1 MAAGWPT
8 KVTYANGDVFS
19 ASDINDTNGTLNYI
33 DPTSAT
39 DGQVLTRDNASAGK
53 VKWAASSVATSLG
66 FTAGKNR
73 IINGDFSINQRAFTS
88 TTTSGAY
95 GQDRFYNLNSNGTTT
110 YSAQTFTP
118 GTAPV
123 TGYESTN
130 FARIVS
136 TGQTLS
142 SAFSV
147 FGQKIEDVR
156 TFANQTVTF
165 SFWAKAASGTPSI
178 SANFFQDFGGGGSSG
193 VYSYPTTQKQAITTS
208 WARYSFT
215 TTIASMTGK
224 TIGTGS
230 FLAAWI
236 WTSAGSDFNTQTGSL
251 GIQSA
256 TIDIWGVQV
265 EAGSTATA
273 FQTATGTI
281 QGELAACQRYYV
293 RHTAGSSYPSYAA
306 ALCRATTSV
315 HAAMQL
321 PVQMRIAPTS
331 VDYSTIAVLSS
342 TGSVIASTAL
352 VLDYAGTQNCFITVS
367 VASGLTVGNA
377 SLVVANGSTSAYI
390 ALNAEL

>member
-88 TTTSGAY
+88 TT
-95 GQDRFYNLNSNGTTT
+95 
-110 YSAQTFTP
+110 
-118 GTAPV
+118 
-123 TGYESTN
+123 
-130 FARIVS
+130 
-136 TGQTLS
+136 
-142 SAFSV
+142 
-147 FGQKIEDVR
+147 QKIEDVR

-293 RHTAGSSYPSYAA
+293 RHTAGSSYTSYAA

>member
-1 MAAGWPT
+1 MPVGLPLKT
-8 KVTYANGDVFS
+8 TYANGDVFS
-19 ASDINDTNGTLNYI
+19 ASDINDTNGTINI
-33 DPTSAT
+33 T
-39 DGQVLTRDNASAGK
+39 
-53 VKWAASSVATSLG
+53 AAPFA
-66 FTAGKNR
+66 AGKNR
-73 IINGDFSINQRAFTS
+73 IINGDFAINQRAFTS

-281 QGELAACQRYYV
+281 QGELALCQRYYY
-293 RHTAGSSYPSYAA
+293 RTSSSASNPYAA
-306 ALCRATTSV
+306 FTQFAPANSTTQAFIGMRLPVSMRIPPLVLEFANLQLADGSNLYTVTSASLDNNTTSNDI
-315 HAAMQL
+315 AA
-321 PVQMRIAPTS
+321 
-331 VDYSTIAVLSS
+331 
-342 TGSVIASTAL
+342 
-352 VLDYAGTQNCFITVS
+352 AGYN
-367 VASGLTVGNA
+367 VASGLTQYRPYVARGNNSA
-377 SLVVANGSTSAYI
+377 SAYI
-390 ALNAEL
+390 GFSAEL

>member
-1 MAAGWPT
+1 MPNTTAVRTAQVGAAP
-8 KVTYANGDVFS
+8 F
-19 ASDINDTNGTLNYI
+19 
-33 DPTSAT
+33 
-39 DGQVLTRDNASAGK
+39 
-53 VKWAASSVATSLG
+53 
-66 FTAGKNR
+66 FAGKNK
-73 IINGDFSINQRAFTS
+73 IINGDFNINQRAFTS

-215 TTIASMTGK
+215 TTIASVAGK

-236 WTSAGSDFNTQTGSL
+236 WTSAGADFNTQTGSL
-251 GIQSA
+251 GIQST

-293 RHTAGSSYPSYAA
+293 RHTAGSSYTSYAA

-331 VDYSTIAVLSS
+331 VDYSTIGVLNS

>member
-1 MAAGWPT
+1 MAVGLPLKT
-8 KVTYANGDVFS
+8 TYVDGEVFS
-19 ASDINDTNGTLNYI
+19 ASDINDTNGTVNLV
-33 DPTSAT
+33 
-39 DGQVLTRDNASAGK
+39 GQTNN
-53 VKWAASSVATSLG
+53 
-66 FTAGKNR
+66 FYAGKNR
-73 IINGDFSINQRAFTS
+73 IINGDFTINQRAFTS

-130 FARIVS
+130 FARIVT

-178 SANFFQDFGGGGSSG
+178 SANFFQDFGSGGSSG

-215 TTIASMTGK
+215 TTIASVAGK

-236 WTSAGSDFNTQTGSL
+236 WTSAGADFNTQTGSL

-273 FQTATGTI
+273 FQTASGSI
-281 QGELAACQRYYV
+281 GGELALCQRYYYRSQTNSTFDTYGAGFGRTSSTV
-293 RHTAGSSYPSYAA
+293 WIQIKNPVTMRAIPNSVDFANLHVSDGGTANPVTALAISSGLRSTTDIAFFTATVSSAAAVNRPFFLINDGSSSAF
-306 ALCRATTSV
+306 V
-315 HAAMQL
+315 G
-321 PVQMRIAPTS
+321 
-331 VDYSTIAVLSS
+331 YS
-342 TGSVIASTAL
+342 
-352 VLDYAGTQNCFITVS
+352 
-367 VASGLTVGNA
+367 
-377 SLVVANGSTSAYI
+377 
-390 ALNAEL
+390 AEL

>member
-1 MAAGWPT
+1 MAVGLPLKT
-8 KVTYANGDVFS
+8 TYANGDVFS
-19 ASDINDTNGTLNYI
+19 ASDINDTNGTINI
-33 DPTSAT
+33 T
-39 DGQVLTRDNASAGK
+39 
-53 VKWAASSVATSLG
+53 AAPFA
-66 FTAGKNR
+66 AGKNR
-73 IINGDFSINQRAFTS
+73 IINGDFAINQRAFTS

-215 TTIASMTGK
+215 TTIASMAGK
-224 TIGTGS
+224 TIGANS

-236 WTSAGSDFNTQTGSL
+236 WTSAGADFNTQTGSL
-251 GIQSA
+251 GIQST

-281 QGELAACQRYYV
+281 QGELAACRYYYRRNV
-293 RHTAGSSYPSYAA
+293 ATGNAYGS
-306 ALCRATTSV
+306 
-315 HAAMQL
+315 
-321 PVQMRIAPTS
+321 
-331 VDYSTIAVLSS
+331 VL
-342 TGSVIASTAL
+342 GFSVIASGTTGATATWIEEPMRAIPTSIDFSTIAL
-352 VLDYAGTQNCFITVS
+352 ADTSGAFGITAVTFS
-367 VASGLTVGNA
+367 GSNTLGIPTLIFTSSGLTQFRSYYVVGNNNA
-377 SLVVANGSTSAYI
+377 AGFLGIS
-390 ALNAEL
+390 AEL

>member
-293 RHTAGSSYPSYAA
+293 RHTAGSSYTSYAA

>member
-1 MAAGWPT
+1 MPNTTAVRTAQVGAAP
-8 KVTYANGDVFS
+8 F
-19 ASDINDTNGTLNYI
+19 
-33 DPTSAT
+33 
-39 DGQVLTRDNASAGK
+39 
-53 VKWAASSVATSLG
+53 
-66 FTAGKNR
+66 FAGKNK
-73 IINGDFSINQRAFTS
+73 IINGDFNVNQRNFTS
-88 TTTSGAY
+88 TTTDQAY
-95 GQDRFYNLNSNGTTT
+95 GFDRFLLQNSGGCT

-123 TGYESTN
+123 AGYEGKN
-130 FARIVS
+130 FARLV
-136 TGQTLS
+136 TAGQT
-142 SAFSV
+142 AAGTYSV
-147 FGQKIEDVR
+147 LTQKIESVR
-156 TFANQTVTF
+156 TFAGETATV
-165 SFWAKAASGTPSI
+165 SFWAKAATGTPKVAFEVI
-178 SANFFQDFGGGGSSG
+178 QTFGSGGSTAVSSVVG
-193 VYSYPTTQKQAITTS
+193 TVTLSTS

-215 TTIASMTGK
+215 KAIPSISGK
-224 TIGTGS
+224 TVGTS
-230 FLAAWI
+230 DCLTINLWV
-236 WTSAGSDFNTQTGSL
+236 SAGTDFAGVGT
-251 GIQSA
+251 GIQSN
-256 TIDIWGVQV
+256 TFDFWGVQI

-293 RHTAGSSYPSYAA
+293 RHTAGSSYTSYAA

-331 VDYSTIAVLSS
+331 VDYSTIGVLNS